1 MNYKLACDSYFLP
14 QAMDG
19 GWAAAHK
26 LFIAPVQQRWSSGCH
41 HSLWDWKPEIEIMVE
56 RTNRTMPGLSDNR
69 PAIRKVT
76 KITIWL
82 RSILSCATTTTTTML
97 MKRIHTLFIRFFDRS
112 HTFSWNVKILS
123 LSSISGHGIMKQGVF
138 KVYPMRWAPPGYIS
152 KSFFFL
158 QLFIL
163 AIGWVRVLKP
173 FFSWFSNVKIWN
185 GQWQGCANV
194 KMLIVAPFAASTT
207 TTRYD
212 QAYLRFIQ
220 KEKQNYRR
228 ICLIYY
234 SSNMDINFMTCVQI
248 EVSSNS
254 KDANQSSI
262 MVSVPLPAKLIP
274 TLLART
280 SSYIITTKSDPKF
293 IFSRHDNNC

>member
-1 MNYKLACDSYFLP
+1 
-14 QAMDG
+14 
-19 GWAAAHK
+19 
-26 LFIAPVQQRWSSGCH
+26 
-41 HSLWDWKPEIEIMVE
+41 
-56 RTNRTMPGLSDNR
+56 
-69 PAIRKVT
+69 
-76 KITIWL
+76 
-82 RSILSCATTTTTTML
+82 

-123 LSSISGHGIMKQGVF
+123 LSSISGQWSRNREARSVQSVRCEVSSPRLHFQIL
-138 KVYPMRWAPPGYIS
+138 
-152 KSFFFL
+152 FFL

-163 AIGWVRVLKP
+163 AIGWERVLKP
-173 FFSWFSNVKIWN
+173 FFSWFSNVKMWN

-194 KMLIVAPFAASTT
+194 EMLIVAPFAASTT
-207 TTRYD
+207 TTRHD

>member
-112 HTFSWNVKILS
+112 HTFSWNVIILS

-152 KSFFFL
+152 KSFFFFNFSSL
-158 QLFIL
+158 RLV
-163 AIGWVRVLKP
+163 GWGFLNP
-173 FFSWFSNVKIWN
+173 FFLDSQMWK
-185 GQWQGCANV
+185 C
-194 KMLIVAPFAASTT
+194 
-207 TTRYD
+207 
-212 QAYLRFIQ
+212 
-220 KEKQNYRR
+220 E
-228 ICLIYY
+228 
-234 SSNMDINFMTCVQI
+234 
-248 EVSSNS
+248 
-254 KDANQSSI
+254 
-262 MVSVPLPAKLIP
+262 MVSDKVVQMWRCWLLHLLPPARQRHAMIRHIWDLSKKKNKTIVVSVWYITLPTWISISWLVSKLKWAP
-274 TLLART
+274 TPKMRT
-280 SSYIITTKSDPKF
+280 N
-293 IFSRHDNNC
+293 HQ